1 MALKVDLK
9 PHERLILG
17 DAVVSNG
24 SSRSKLIVE
33 NSVPVLR
40 DRDILRE
47 KEAIT
52 PCRKIYFMIQLMY
65 IDDSRLMDKYNE
77 YWTLVKD
84 VVEAAPSTAR
94 LLAGISKHVMNKKYY
109 PALKLARKLI
119 NYEEE
124 ATEHARNRAQCV

>member
-94 LLAGISKHVMNKKYY
+94 LLASISEHVMNKKYY